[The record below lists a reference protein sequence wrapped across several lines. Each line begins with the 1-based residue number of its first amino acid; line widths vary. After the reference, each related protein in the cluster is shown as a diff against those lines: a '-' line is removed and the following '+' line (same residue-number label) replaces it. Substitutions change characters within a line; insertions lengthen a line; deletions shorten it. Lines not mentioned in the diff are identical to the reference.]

1 MLFMMLIGAPPFPM
15 ASPTNPAF
23 KFVVNGR
30 LRDVLKHWKRL
41 RLVNE
46 EALDLL
52 NKIFVYESKR
62 ITMDEILKHPF
73 VNLADANK
81 KKTEVQ
87 QTQKQATKTDA
98 AESSEK
104 TPLKQKEQQQSTPQP
119 NAKAKSPNNEKE
131 APPVATKQP
140 SVVENKEIEDIRTHT
155 FKSEMA
161 QSFADR
167 LKVDSL
173 PLEQL
178 KAIMEDVEMAHSPL
192 NKQPKNTSGDSSFAE
207 IKCEIEAIY
216 RYLEKQMAA
225 QQSSTQQNKHKAEQR
240 LKAVQ

>member
-81 KKTEVQ
+81 KKTEAQ
-87 QTQKQATKTDA
+87 QTEKEATKTDA
-98 AESSEK
+98 TESTEK
-104 TPLKQKEQQQSTPQP
+104 TPLKQEEPQSTPQP
-119 NAKAKSPNNEKE
+119 NAKPKSPNN
-131 APPVATKQP
+131 
-140 SVVENKEIEDIRTHT
+140 
-155 FKSEMA
+155 
-161 QSFADR
+161 
-167 LKVDSL
+167 
-173 PLEQL
+173 
-178 KAIMEDVEMAHSPL
+178 
-192 NKQPKNTSGDSSFAE
+192 
-207 IKCEIEAIY
+207 
-216 RYLEKQMAA
+216 
-225 QQSSTQQNKHKAEQR
+225 
-240 LKAVQ
+240 